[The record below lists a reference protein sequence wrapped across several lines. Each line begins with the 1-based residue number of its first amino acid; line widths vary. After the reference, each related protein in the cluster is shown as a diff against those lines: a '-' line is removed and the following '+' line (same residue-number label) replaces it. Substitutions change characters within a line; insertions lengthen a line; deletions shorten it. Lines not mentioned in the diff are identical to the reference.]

1 MRQFSFVKGRH
12 LGESYDSISETETRP
27 GGTYRRQVA
36 GAWRVYPMWPPM
48 RRPARNRPRLLPTTD
63 AHDYRFDPPQARS
76 LYHPHDGDHT
86 PRVSRRQSPILP
98 RTDPFAIPS
107 PGLMET
113 FGPIVRLVLLIAL
126 FTAAGVILLA
136 GGNDQQPSVRE
147 KTSAETTVTKQ
158 SLEPAAVVAEA
169 SASTSTAAGPTLV
182 PDSSEVETTQAA
194 VDLGDA
200 VDETPPGAVQASGG
214 ATEAAGHPYPQTAWP
229 SAMMP
234 EAGHGALPQSTN
246 DRPTSG
252 RRASSRSH
260 H

>member
-36 GAWRVYPMWPPM
+36 GAGASTRCG
-48 RRPARNRPRLLPTTD
+48 RRCADPRNRQRLSPNTD

-76 LYHPHDGDHT
+76 LHHPHDGDT
-86 PRVSRRQSPILP
+86 RRGVSRRESPILP

-107 PGLMET
+107 PGVMET

-169 SASTSTAAGPTLV
+169 SASASTAAGPASV
-182 PDSSEVETTQAA
+182 PDSSKLKPLKLR
-194 VDLGDA
+194 VDLGDP
-200 VDETPPGAVQASGG
+200 VDEPAPDAVQASGG
-214 ATEAAGHPYPQTAWP
+214 ADRSRRPPVSADRLAVGSVAGGRPRCPAP
-229 SAMMP
+229 
-234 EAGHGALPQSTN
+234 STN